1 MFSRIRYGCDMSNA
15 YDNTRADRAPAL
27 PIGGRPETVAHERRR
42 GRGATVN
49 LVNRFERHDR
59 IGFDDGWGSGGAET
73 GLATEV
79 REERA
84 RRILA
89 RNTSPD
95 IGFDRSINPYRGCE
109 HGCVYCFAR
118 PTHAFLGL
126 SPGLD
131 FETRLTAKVNAAE
144 ALEREL
150 AAPGYTPRTIALG
163 TATDPYQPIETR
175 YRLTRRVLEVLE
187 RANHPVAIV
196 TKSSRVLADV
206 DILARMA
213 AKDLVKVFVSVTTLD
228 RDLSR
233 RMEPRASAPE
243 KRLETIAK
251 LHEAGI
257 RTGVVAAPMI
267 PALND
272 HELETIL
279 RLARDAGAAEV
290 DYVLLRLPHELKPIF
305 RAWLMEHYP
314 DRLDKAFNL
323 LKGTR
328 GGREYDADWATRMK
342 GAGPY
347 AYLLQRRFEVA
358 KKRLGLDGKRM
369 QLRTDL
375 FTPPARAARASGR
388 TTRAGAE
395 TTQQLALL

>member
-1 MFSRIRYGCDMSNA
+1 MSR
-15 YDNTRADRAPAL
+15 
-27 PIGGRPETVAHERRR
+27 ERRR

-49 LVNRFERHDR
+49 LVNRFEPHDR
-59 IGFDDGWGSGGAET
+59 TSFDDGWGSGADLSGF
-73 GLATEV
+73 ATEV

-131 FETRLTAKVNAAE
+131 FETRLTAKVNAAD

-150 AAPGYTPRTIALG
+150 SAPGYEPRTIALG

-196 TKSSRVLADV
+196 TKSSRVLADA
-206 DILARMA
+206 DILTRMA
-213 AKDLVKVFVSVTTLD
+213 DKGLVKVFVSVTTLD

-233 RMEPRASAPE
+233 RMEPRAATPE

-279 RLARDAGAAEV
+279 RLARDAGAAEA

-342 GAGPY
+342 GSGPY

-358 KKRLGLDGKRM
+358 RKRLGLDGKRM

-375 FTPPARAARASGR
+375 FTPPARPRSAAR
-388 TTRAGAE
+388 TTLGEDA
-395 TTQQLALL
+395 QLALL